1 MVDWQSENPT
11 PTGPESAA
19 PDLYAETPSSFGE
32 RFKAEVGLSSP
43 IEKLGRLDEYAQAM
57 LKGPLGAE
65 MRGQRGESDTG
76 AQDAPVGAA
85 LLSRPFPAS
94 PMMDPTEYN
103 RRYAP
108 PDTTIG
114 DKPMPESV
122 AQYLGAQKFADI
134 QRDEIIRRNESQH
147 NWATNLGTGMVSF
160 MVDPTNVAATFL
172 PGIGEESVMAAA
184 GRVGITGLTA
194 RIGARA
200 VAGASG
206 GALGMVPLTA
216 AELTASNLTGANDY
230 DLRSAFRDMMMGA
243 ATGALIHSG
252 ILGTARE
259 VGVKFGW
266 MNPDEAQRFSMSQN
280 PLVKADAMKAAV
292 AQVAEGKPV
301 DVQPVFDIAAA
312 KEAETELRTWTA
324 QRQRL
329 TAEGDAT
336 LAEAMKGDTAVA
348 TLEQKSQAALDT
360 LNNLKQEHAGFTAD
374 IAAAQQRLETLRSD
388 TTAAR
393 VSAIDAELARTDI
406 PAARREELQSER
418 TLVVS
423 GSEMTPEKI
432 ALETARAESEIE
444 GLTAGHDRLGN
455 KIASLEKTTPVL
467 QQTAASAGKAAT
479 STLRIKAERVESR
492 ERIVSAMAA
501 RTIRRYAGH
510 LGIELKPGEAD
521 ALAKRL
527 LSGEAEAKDVLAELR
542 TRVKGPAVAEPHA
555 NIDAMVAEHAGN
567 LQSAAQR
574 AMMDATLKEKQLAR
588 DGYAMGMP
596 QDELVQARED
606 VYGPKPDEIGAGAA
620 GAAKAGQS
628 DRPLRGEHSKA
639 GAGGSGTGEAG
650 PGGASAGAEADPE
663 MMQADQVVA
672 DMAETLSTE
681 ERGMLELA
689 DAEIQKAGSLREAF
703 AQAAECLIGA
713 GV

>member
-19 PDLYAETPSSFGE
+19 PSLYAETPSAFGE
-32 RFKAEVGLSSP
+32 RFAGQVQQYSP
-43 IEKLGRLDEYAQAM
+43 IEKLGRLSNYGAATLQ
-57 LKGPLGAE
+57 GPLGAE
-65 MRGQRGESDTG
+65 LRGQRGESDTG

-85 LLSRPFPAS
+85 LLDRATPVS

-103 RRYAP
+103 KKYAP
-108 PDTTIG
+108 QGTTLG

-122 AQYLGAQKFADI
+122 AQDLGAQKFADI
-134 QRDEIIRRNESQH
+134 QRDDIIRRNESQH
-147 NWATNLGTGMVSF
+147 NWATNFSTSTVAF
-160 MVDPTNVAATFL
+160 MTDPTNIVATFL
-172 PGIGEESVMAAA
+172 PGIGEENVMAAA
-184 GRVGITGLTA
+184 GRLGITGLTA

-206 GALGMVPLTA
+206 GALGMVPLTG
-216 AELTASNLTGANDY
+216 AEMLASNLTGANDY

-252 ILGTARE
+252 IMGTARE

-280 PLVKADAMKAAV
+280 PLVKADAMKTAV

-312 KEAETELRTWTA
+312 RDAETELRTWTA
-324 QRQRL
+324 QRQRIA
-329 TAEGDAT
+329 AEGDAT
-336 LAEAMKGDTAVA
+336 LTEAMKGDSAVA

-374 IAAAQQRLETLRSD
+374 IAAAQQRLEALRTD

-393 VSAIDAELARTDI
+393 VSAIDAELARSDI
-406 PAARREELQSER
+406 PAARRDELQSER

-423 GSEMTPEKI
+423 GSEMTPEKV
-432 ALETARAESEIE
+432 ALETSRAESEIE

-467 QQTAASAGKAAT
+467 QQAAETAGKATT
-479 STLRIKAERVESR
+479 SALRIKAERVESR
-492 ERIVSAMAA
+492 ERIVNAMAA

-510 LGIELKPGEAD
+510 LGVELKAGEAD
-521 ALAKRL
+521 VLAKRL
-527 LSGEAEAKDVLAELR
+527 LSGEAETKDALAELR
-542 TRVKGPAVAEPHA
+542 ARVKGPAVAEPHA

-588 DGYAMGMP
+588 EGYAMGMP

-606 VYGPKPDEIGAGAA
+606 VYGPKPDEAGAGAPGPA
-620 GAAKAGQS
+620 KAAAK
-628 DRPLRGEHSKA
+628 RPLRDQHYKA
-639 GAGGSGTGEAG
+639 GAGGSDTGEAG
-650 PGGASAGAEADPE
+650 AGGASAAAEADPE
-663 MMQADQVVA
+663 MTQADQVVA
-672 DMAETLSTE
+672 DMAENLSAE
-681 ERGMLELA
+681 ERGMLEVA
-689 DAEIQKAGSLREAF
+689 DAEIQRAGSLREAF